1 MKICKSKTRDGTSPM
16 WSTNSRVN
24 KLKKPHF
31 STAIILL
38 FSLSLTF
45 VSIEASAQSALS
57 PKASAKIELS
67 AADEEILI
75 GMHKFKE
82 NAASLAKIGKGYSTW
97 VRSDDNGKLREA
109 PVTYEFKA
117 QLRDDDT
124 SSALAVI
131 REYNL
136 EFKYPVN
143 DQKMILG
150 VREEYTPDYL
160 LFRAA
165 LVNHIE
171 FARDLLNDY
180 TIDTNI
186 KFETG
191 RRKVT
196 ALIAAT
202 AGQHAEIVELLLDA
216 GADPNLKSSGSHPL
230 EIAVKNRDTT
240 STRALFE
247 AGATLKAGFG
257 PRGVANKTFKELVR
271 DDKAEIVQLLLENG
285 MELKPPPPVTNIN
298 ARHSRNPTSPLSPL
312 MVALAGG
319 NKRMALALLPH
330 SDPRFYTDIPLR
342 RARSGVE
349 DIKILPPANA
359 LFVARLR
366 SADHDQ
372 NIEQLIENRIEEI
385 DGKEAVAVSRIQ
397 AASAMSDLAY
407 YEGDLERAKGIL
419 ATVLG
424 DLSVAEII
432 AAQDTTYANTV
443 KSLMLKKHE
452 LAIVTGD
459 TLSIEEQKLSGDI
472 TSSGDRFDH
481 LHAMLEV
488 INRAATGDYEPLFA
502 DWKAQYSGLET
513 GRWDYSRLNSWI
525 EAFAD
530 GPSRKRA
537 YRALDY
543 FEFSVSTSR

>member
-1 MKICKSKTRDGTSPM
+1 M

-24 KLKKPHF
+24 ILKKPHF
-31 STAIILL
+31 SPAIILL
-38 FSLSLTF
+38 ISLSLTF

-57 PKASAKIELS
+57 PKASTKIELS

-109 PVTYEFKA
+109 PVTSEFKA

-216 GADPNLKSSGSHPL
+216 GADPNLKSSGGSHPL

-247 AGATLKAGFG
+247 AGATLNAGFG

-298 ARHSRNPTSPLSPL
+298 ARLFRNPTTPLSPL

-419 ATVLG
+419 ASVLG

-432 AAQDTTYANTV
+432 AAQDTEYANAV

-459 TLSIEEQKLSGDI
+459 TLSVEEQKLSGDI
-472 TSSGDRFDH
+472 TSAGDRFDH

-488 INRAATGDYEPLFA
+488 INQAATGDYEPLFA